1 MKDSF
6 YKRKASFFNEK
17 SVEYQVTRNFL
28 LLAFYLLALL
38 AIYTLF
44 QKQSSIY
51 TKLVLIL
58 LILLYPFY
66 IFYIEKYVY
75 ILYKYIYG
83 FIMGEKVTDTE
94 L

>member
-17 SVEYQVTRNFL
+17 SIEYQVTRNFL

-83 FIMGEKVTDTE
+83 FIMGEKVTETE

>member
-83 FIMGEKVTDTE
+83 FIMGEKVTETE